1 MTDQDV
7 HYRLL
12 KLLEEHPRLTQRQ
25 LAAHLGVSLGK
36 AHYALRALV
45 DVGWVKLGNFKR
57 SNNKLG
63 YTYVLTSRGIAQK
76 LELTASF
83 LARKQREYESLQEE
97 IFQLKTELDEQRAEI
112 CPTKD

>member
-45 DVGWVKLGNFKR
+45 DVGWIKLGNFKR
-57 SNNKLG
+57 SNHKLG
-63 YTYVLTSRGIAQK
+63 YTYALTPRGITQK

-83 LARKQREYESLQEE
+83 LARKQREYESLREE
-97 IFQLKTELDEQRAEI
+97 IFQLQTELDEQRAEI
-112 CPTKD
+112 CRAKD

>member
-12 KLLEEHPRLTQRQ
+12 KLLEKHPRLTQRQ

-36 AHYALRALV
+36 AHYALKALM
-45 DVGWVKLGNFKR
+45 DVGWIKLGNFKR

-63 YTYVLTSRGIAQK
+63 YAYVLTPRGMAQK
-76 LELTASF
+76 VELTASF
-83 LARKQREYESLQEE
+83 LARKQREYESLREE
-97 IFQLKTELDEQRAEI
+97 IFQLQTELDEQGSEI
-112 CPTKD
+112 CRTKD